1 MIHYLKRNNQLSGFW
16 FGYIDSFVVIAIIF
30 LVLFVSLYAESLI
43 KSEREKQYINARDV
57 FVSEIRQ
64 LGAQSEGS
72 RQAGG
77 WRISI
82 ADNILFNISSAEIS
96 PAGNTYIN
104 QIVAILKKFFE
115 EEDIKATARIVIGG
129 HSDTSGNNKWSEE
142 ERKRYNLRLS
152 EIRAN
157 NVANIFQHEMPDMWM
172 EAIGY
177 GEKYPKKNASKR
189 SENRRISIVIQLI
202 AAEYL
207 PPPSSNE
214 MNMSFPY
221 IPDDVWKNSSK
232 N

>member
-1 MIHYLKRNNQLSGFW
+1 MKNNTHLHGFW
-16 FGYIDSFVVIAIIF
+16 FGYIDSFIVIAIIF

-43 KSEREKQYINARDV
+43 KSERDIQYINARDT
-57 FVSEIRQ
+57 FISDLKQ

-72 RQAGG
+72 RRAGG

-96 PAGNTYIN
+96 PAGNAYIN
-104 QIVAILKKFFE
+104 QIIGILKKFFE
-115 EEDIKATARIVIGG
+115 EEGIKNTARIVIGG
-129 HSDTSGNNKWSEE
+129 HSDTSGNIKWSEE

-157 NVANIFQHEMPDMWM
+157 NVASIFQREMPDIWM

-202 AAEYL
+202 AAEYFE
-207 PPPSSNE
+207 PDSSNE
-214 MNMSFPY
+214 MKMSFPY